1 MVKNLDDVKFDR
13 IVLWYSGYWY
23 REIVEPAG
31 RSGSVEDISVAEIEE
46 EVVVN
51 GMKRVLDV
59 EHEDYT
65 RLS

>member
-1 MVKNLDDVKFDR
+1 M
-13 IVLWYSGYWY
+13 
-23 REIVEPAG
+23 EPAG